1 MLEGR
6 KQDTSPASHLSVN
19 PFPHPK
25 HSIGAGFQGAA
36 LWLLTAAL
44 EEKLRLAVDWTG
56 QRAGSGSQAPV
67 LRVSGSQNSTWLRI
81 CSRLW
86 VPTKPS
92 V

>member
-25 HSIGAGFQGAA
+25 HSVGAGFQGAA

-44 EEKLRLAVDWTG
+44 EEKLLWTG
-56 QRAGSGSQAPV
+56 PGREQDLAA
-67 LRVSGSQNSTWLRI
+67 
-81 CSRLW
+81 RLLY
-86 VPTKPS
+86 
-92 V
+92 